1 MFCKGCAAQE
11 KTISILQEELRFER
25 TRAYET
31 QQTLLERIPHI
42 AGTAVSVVPVGTLN
56 ADTLAEDLVRVY
68 DPISGEHVDVP
79 ASLMEEFDEE
89 DVDVLDINW
98 GEEDSA
104 GGEED

>member
-1 MFCKGCAAQE
+1 MTCKACVARE

-31 QQTLLERIPHI
+31 QQTLLDRLPRV
-42 AGTAVSVVPVGTLN
+42 AGSALSVVPVGTLN

-79 ASLMEEFDEE
+79 ASLMEEVDEE

-98 GEEDSA
+98 GEE
-104 GGEED
+104 EEKE